1 MGSMVRASH
10 RSESKASPVVS
21 VLITARDNER
31 HVGVAIASVLRQT
44 FQSFE
49 VLVVDDGS
57 RDATPSIVSSFA
69 DLRVRMVRHGDAA
82 GISARRNELFERAQ
96 GRYVAPLDADDAW
109 LPERLERHVGL
120 LEARPDLV
128 AVGSDVLVVDDRV
141 GLGPYFRLPRSDAA
155 IRWYCLF
162 TSPLIHSAS
171 TIRASAFRDGVRYDP
186 AFPLA
191 QDYDLW
197 TKVLRHGRAENLPVP
212 LTLYRVHSTQATRLR
227 ASERRAEQEEIGRRA
242 IEDFGGDSGL
252 TSDRARLAW
261 CIGADAAVPDD
272 ELEQAVDAFRE
283 LFDRFTAAHRGRP
296 GLREVRRC
304 AAATLLRRAG
314 RAADAPA
321 WTLRRAALA
330 IDPGV
335 AFSAAAVRATNLA
348 AARRYRRAAERLL
361 ADLHG
366 A

>member
-1 MGSMVRASH
+1 MAATST
-10 RSESKASPVVS
+10 PLVS
-21 VLITARDNER
+21 VLVTARDNER
-31 HVGVAIASVLRQT
+31 HVGVALKSVVRQT
-44 FQSFE
+44 LGSLE
-49 VLVVDDGS
+49 LRVADDGS
-57 RDATPSIVSSFA
+57 RDSTPAVVESLC
-69 DLRVRMVRHGDAA
+69 DERLRLTRFDQSA
-82 GISARRNELFERAQ
+82 GISTRRNELLEHVR
-96 GRYVAPLDADDAW
+96 GRYVAPLDADDVW
-109 LPERLERHVGL
+109 LPDRLERHVRL
-120 LEARPDLV
+120 LESRPDLV

-197 TKVLRHGRAENLPVP
+197 TKLLRHGRAENLPVP

-314 RAADAPA
+314 RAADARA

>member
-1 MGSMVRASH
+1 MPEVHDSDAPM
-10 RSESKASPVVS
+10 VS
-21 VLITARDNER
+21 VLITARDNQR
-31 HVGVAIASVLRQT
+31 HVGIALRSVLRQT
-44 FQSFE
+44 VQRVE

-57 RDATPSIVSSFA
+57 TDATAAVVESTRDP
-69 DLRVRMVRHGDAA
+69 RVHLTRHAESA
-82 GISARRNELFERAQ
+82 GISTRRNELLERAK
-96 GRYVAPLDADDAW
+96 GSYVAPLDADDVW
-109 LPERLERHVGL
+109 RPDRLERHVRL

-128 AVGSDVLVVDDRV
+128 AVGSDVLVVDERV

-171 TIRASAFRDGVRYDP
+171 TIRASAFRDGVRYEP

-191 QDYDLW
+191 HDYDLW

-272 ELEQAVDAFRE
+272 ELEQAVDSFRE

-314 RAADAPA
+314 RAADARA